1 MRMNVKELIQILE
14 NVENKSKNV
23 YFSFIDENNCFHYL
37 AINEIKR
44 EKISASFDN
53 EEDIII
59 FSFEKPIYI

>member
-1 MRMNVKELIQILE
+1 MNVKELIQILE

-37 AINEIKR
+37 GIDEIKR
-44 EKISASFDN
+44 EKISAAFDD
-53 EEDIII
+53 EKDIIL